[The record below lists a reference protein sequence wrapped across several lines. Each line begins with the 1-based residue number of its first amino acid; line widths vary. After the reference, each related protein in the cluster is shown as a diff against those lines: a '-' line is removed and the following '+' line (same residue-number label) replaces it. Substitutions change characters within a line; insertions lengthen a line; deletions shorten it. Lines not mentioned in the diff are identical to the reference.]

1 MWRRR
6 RDLVV
11 EMKRGVGDQRKERI
25 NKERR
30 DREMEYEYI
39 LFDSIVVKEA

>member
-30 DREMEYEYI
+30 DRESRET
-39 LFDSIVVKEA
+39 LKSA

>member
-1 MWRRR
+1 M
-6 RDLVV
+6 V

-39 LFDSIVVKEA
+39 LFDSIGYLLMAVVS